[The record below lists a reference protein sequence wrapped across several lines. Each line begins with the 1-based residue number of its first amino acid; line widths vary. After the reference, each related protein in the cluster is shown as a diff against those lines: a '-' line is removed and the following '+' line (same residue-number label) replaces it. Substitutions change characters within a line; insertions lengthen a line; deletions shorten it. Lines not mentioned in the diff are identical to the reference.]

1 MSVMEEDIKT
11 IIKIVKE
18 NPSSLDNL
26 NIEQLEQILYLLRK
40 YGYEVND

>member
-1 MSVMEEDIKT
+1 MEEDIKT